1 MTQSERRTI
10 GLDRPLRLD
19 WLDAVAGQLASGA
32 TPREARDYAWGLL
45 DGVVAGNSAQSAR
58 GKTMTVLARVWL
70 TPPAVAASLR
80 DDAIRLVGS
89 VDAEE
94 RLAIH
99 WAMLSAA
106 YPFFVDV
113 ASGVGRALS
122 LNGEVAL
129 SQLVRRLTEVWGDRS
144 TLRPAAQRLVRSMA
158 AWGVLEEGPRR
169 GLYLPPGKR
178 LVVSSAVA
186 QLLVEGLLVDAQRGI
201 PLAQLISHPSTF
213 PFELRVDV
221 TTLRGTNRLRVH
233 RQGDQT
239 DVIEREDRQA
249 RAVLP
254 LFEQGSMRGRL
265 AG

>member
-1 MTQSERRTI
+1 MTPSERRTI
-10 GLDRPLRLD
+10 GLDRPLRLE
-19 WLDAVAGQLASGA
+19 WLDAVAGQLAAGA
-32 TPREARDYAWGLL
+32 TPKEARDYAWGLL
-45 DGVVAGNSAQSAR
+45 EGVLAGNTAQSAR

-70 TPPAVAASLR
+70 TPPDVAVSLR
-80 DDAIRLVGS
+80 DDGVRLVGS
-89 VDAEE
+89 VDADE

-99 WAMLSAA
+99 WALLSAA

-144 TLRPAAQRLVRSMA
+144 TLPPAAQRLLRSMA
-158 AWGVLEEGPRR
+158 GWGVLEEGPKR
-169 GLYLPPGKR
+169 GLYLPRKKR
-178 LVVSSAVA
+178 LAVSPRVA
-186 QLLVEGLLVDAQRGI
+186 QLLIEGLLVDAQRGM

-213 PFELRVDV
+213 PFELRVDM
-221 TTLRGTNRLRVH
+221 TNLRGSERLRVH

-249 RAVLP
+249 LAP
-254 LFEQGSMRGRL
+254 LTLFGESH
-265 AG
+265 